1 MLLNFSVSD
10 SHIIRSL
17 THDLLIVLIHHWKQS
32 NIEITANFDWD
43 ISNSIPSSHMHDV
56 IVHSLFELAVYFSSA
71 RKQKLLSES
80 KVKLQSPVD
89 NKLKNFYFP
98 VSEML
103 MTIYLHAF
111 PTCTNEIDSEKEMT
125 TETND
130 DTYDIETKVIL
141 LSFSTFKECIK
152 YLYGIISNPRVSAL
166 IFFSELCLR

>member
-32 NIEITANFDWD
+32 NVEITANFDWD
-43 ISNSIPSSHMHDV
+43 ISNSIPSSHIHDV
-56 IVHSLFELAVYFSSA
+56 IVHSLFELAVNFSSA
-71 RKQKLLSES
+71 SKQKLLSES
-80 KVKLQSPVD
+80 KEKLQSPVD

-125 TETND
+125 TETID
-130 DTYDIETKVIL
+130 DTFDIETKVIL
-141 LSFSTFKECIK
+141 ISISTFNKCKKHKLSF
-152 YLYGIISNPRVSAL
+152 YGIISNPLVSA
-166 IFFSELCLR
+166 

>member
-1 MLLNFSVSD
+1 
-10 SHIIRSL
+10 
-17 THDLLIVLIHHWKQS
+17 
-32 NIEITANFDWD
+32 
-43 ISNSIPSSHMHDV
+43 MHDV
-56 IVHSLFELAVYFSSA
+56 IVHSLFELAVNFSSA
-71 RKQKLLSES
+71 SKQKLLSES
-80 KVKLQSPVD
+80 KEKLQSPVD

-152 YLYGIISNPRVSAL
+152 YNFQSACICIN
-166 IFFSELCLR
+166 IFFRIVPSIKVKLTHFERK